1 MHQFAPYIVPIVTA
15 VTALILL
22 MAGARLLKPA
32 IGLCGALLGIGIGFL
47 LSPSLA
53 INVSPFL
60 VALMSGIVGAV
71 LAVIVARFA
80 ILLILGIIFAV
91 GAPVITWH
99 ATGLGDGSQVIE
111 DVITA
116 ATSPDSEDEEVSD
129 EEVSNSTPI
138 TMTTEDAVSVAFLT
152 LTYDA
157 TKATRI
163 GIQRANAAWSAIPTG
178 AQLMLAGSALAGLL
192 IGLLVS
198 TFMPYFS
205 SAIVTSCVGS
215 LLLIASVRNG
225 MASIWSLDT
234 ITQMSPMMLTILA
247 ASIAVAGLGVQL
259 TVCRKP
265 SNTKH
270 RVPKQAKV

>member
-1 MHQFAPYIVPIVTA
+1 MHPFAPYIVPIVTA

-47 LSPSLA
+47 LSPSLP

-60 VALMSGIVGAV
+60 VALISGIVGAV

-80 ILLILGIIFAV
+80 ILLILGIIFAA

-116 ATSPDSEDEEVSD
+116 ATSPDSEDEEVS
-129 EEVSNSTPI
+129 NATPI
-138 TMTTEDAVSVAFLT
+138 PMTTEDAVSVAFLT

-205 SAIVTSCVGS
+205 SAIVTSSVGS

-234 ITQMSPMMLTILA
+234 MSQMSPMMLTILA

-259 TVCRKP
+259 TLCRKP